1 MNWYLKVEGSGGGTS
16 GSGILFIEVYDQKG
30 NLVKLT
36 KGDVIET
43 NATSRIADDNY
54 LQMFQTRGSF
64 QPYNGIASGIFY
76 TIKLPDYIDGFEKVF
91 VKNWTNT
98 SYDIRN
104 IKVSVSK
111 DNIEYKKIFDDTFT
125 TGEGKTILQNF
136 SLGKHRLLLQSNSK
150 IYSIE
155 SIDTTYETKMTSNN
169 TPSPYQITSS
179 GDFNSSYAS
188 WKAFDGKNTE
198 YTDSWITTSG
208 SPLGWIQINFGTR
221 KRCNK
226 LSFTTRNYSDSNA
239 TAPKEF
245 KILCSNDGLFWS
257 ELAQIQN
264 QTGWKQN
271 ETRIFEF
278 TNERAYQYYRVQ
290 ITIANSTSYSAI
302 GELIF
307 GYNGVSLVSLPS
319 KSARIFSD
327 YGKSNFKGL
336 STPINIIDH
345 VLQNI
350 EPNAIITKKISKKPL
365 SISFK

>member
-1 MNWYLKVEGSGGGTS
+1 MNWYLKIEGSGGGTS
-16 GSGILFIEVYDQKG
+16 GSGILYIEVYDQKG

-36 KGDVIET
+36 KSDVVET
-43 NATSRIADDNY
+43 NCNTRNADDNY
-54 LQMFQTRGSF
+54 VHMFQTRGSLP
-64 QPYNGIASGIFY
+64 PYNGIASGIFY
-76 TIKLPDYIDGFEKVF
+76 TIKLPDYVEGFEKVF

-98 SYDIRN
+98 SYEVRD

-111 DNIEYKKIFDDTFT
+111 NNIEYEKIFDDTFSMA
-125 TGEGKTILQNF
+125 EGKTILQNY
-136 SLGKHRLLLQSNSK
+136 SLGTHRLLLQSNSK

-155 SIDTTYETKMTSNN
+155 SIDTTYETKMTSNT

-179 GDFNSSYAS
+179 GDFNSSYAP

-226 LSFTTRNYSDSNA
+226 LSLTTRNYSDSNA

-245 KILCSNDGLFWS
+245 KISCSNDGLLWN

-290 ITIANSTSYSAI
+290 ITVANSAYYSAI
-302 GELIF
+302 GELVF
-307 GYNGVSLVSLPS
+307 GYKGVSLVTLPN
-319 KSARIFSD
+319 KSVRNFYS
-327 YGKSNFKGL
+327 YGKRDFEGL
-336 STPINIIDH
+336 NKPINKVDH
-345 VLQNI
+345 VLQDI
-350 EPNAIITKKISKKPL
+350 EPNTIITKKISKKLL